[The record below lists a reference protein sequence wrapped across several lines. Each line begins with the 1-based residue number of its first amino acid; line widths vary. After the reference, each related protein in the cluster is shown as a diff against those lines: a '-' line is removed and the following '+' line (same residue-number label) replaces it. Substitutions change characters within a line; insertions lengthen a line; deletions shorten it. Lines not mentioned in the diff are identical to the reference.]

1 MQTLPSTQGPIRK
14 YASVVLIACAIAT
27 SSLIGFGGNAAAQ
40 DPTMQVIQRHRGT
53 PLTFTAQPARSGRST
68 YLHWRT
74 GFVAP

>member
-1 MQTLPSTQGPIRK
+1 MQTSTSNHGPIRK
-14 YASVVLIACAIAT
+14 LASAALIACAIAT

-40 DPTMQVIQRHRGT
+40 DPTLQVTQRLRGT
-53 PLTFTAQPARSGRST
+53 PLTFTAQPARSNRDS

>member
-1 MQTLPSTQGPIRK
+1 MQTIPSTRGRIRTF
-14 YASVVLIACAIAT
+14 ASVALIACAIAT
-27 SSLIGFGGNAAAQ
+27 SSLIGFGGTAAAQ